1 MPLLNFGTILSFAAE
16 LEAADQEFYSNL
28 AENPACA
35 RHQELFEAF
44 ARDEKKNEQTLLR
57 SRREYVTEMI
67 LEQIPDF
74 TRAPFL
80 TDRTG
85 ALTMNREEALAKSI
99 DIEEKAV
106 SFYIQA
112 AEKITAL
119 REVSLLFERLAK
131 RRTAHKEQLASLK

>member
-1 MPLLNFGTILSFAAE
+1 MPLLNFGTILGFAAE
-16 LEAADQEFYSNL
+16 LEAADQEFYRN
-28 AENPACA
+28 AAKNPACA
-35 RHQELFEAF
+35 QHQELFETF

-57 SRREYVTEMI
+57 SRREHVTEMI

-80 TDRTG
+80 SDRTD
-85 ALTMNREEALAKSI
+85 ALTMNMEETLAKSI
-99 DIEEKAV
+99 DIEEKAE
-106 SFYIQA
+106 SFYLQA